1 MTREIHHAPAAGI
14 ERMMKLA
21 GKRRQRVAGILRQGR
36 RRIELGVFQ
45 VGAAMTVPQT
55 LQVRCATL
63 E

>member
-1 MTREIHHAPAAGI
+1 
-14 ERMMKLA
+14 MMKLG
-21 GKRRQRVAGILRQGR
+21 GKRGQRIAGILRQGR

-55 LQVRCATL
+55 LQVRCAML